1 MGIKFTVSSHNLEDF
16 ACKGTTF
23 FSLLQGCLIFREDY
37 SIRIEKYTGIAD
49 NCGIEG
55 EKLSPQMTSNK
66 KKKIGVWFRCGQAGR
81 SQGVD
86 VSRYSKGCRCFMGS
100 PMGANGVRPVG
111 RAETMVALTI

>member
-55 EKLSPQMTSNK
+55 EKSSPQMTSNK
-66 KKKIGVWFRCGQAGR
+66 EKSGEGKAAITNGWRQCSYCNGVVATVAGR
-81 SQGVD
+81 RENCQS
-86 VSRYSKGCRCFMGS
+86 
-100 PMGANGVRPVG
+100 
-111 RAETMVALTI
+111 